1 MAGLGDYKMVKLYE
15 YSLTVDANGN
25 TIEAVA
31 LRHKTYAEVSAVSG
45 SRGVE
50 QSQVSLGE
58 TKQFKIRWK
67 SNWSIN
73 SQWTIKYFG
82 KEYTIQSIERI
93 DEKRFNWL
101 ITARN

>member
-1 MAGLGDYKMVKLYE
+1 MAGIGDYKMIKLYE

-31 LRHKTYAEVSAVSG
+31 LRHKTYAEVVTLSG
-45 SRGVE
+45 SRGVDH
-50 QSQVSLGE
+50 SRTSIGE

-67 SNWSIN
+67 STWIIN

-101 ITARN
+101 ITAK